1 MDAKSEEKP
10 AEAKVGDKRLKL
22 SLEEKDR
29 IKEWNI
35 PGLQSWR
42 ARLRGDPGLSPLLQ
56 YLTNDAS
63 LSPQADLVELGRQA
77 TKIAVENG
85 LLVRR
90 SKGKDGK
97 SILEL
102 VVPNIS
108 RIDLLAEAHD
118 QSHRSIEY
126 TSSTLKDAGYWW
138 PNMRSDIKEYCQKC
152 IICRAATAGKT
163 GKGLL
168 VGWGIEPRRF
178 EVIHIDF
185 AGPLTE
191 SAKGNSY
198 VLSLVDRATGWVEMV
213 PTPDRTTASAVRA
226 LLSVWVPRY
235 GVPKAVISDNGSHF
249 TSSEFADACA
259 EYQIR
264 LKTVVPYH
272 PQGNGMVERRFR
284 DMNRAVRIFATVRKD
299 WEEILPQFIFGSRN
313 ITNSV
318 TGFAPAEL
326 VFGEKI
332 RHPLTLDGNFNKYY
346 DQSTELTRT
355 LFRLNLAE
363 QILADK
369 KFSLHQSSSEK
380 ASERFEV
387 RDYEVGQGVF
397 IYVDEPPKGTIRRE
411 FVPWEGPFKVTEV
424 RPWNLVIERFG
435 HLATVNKTKCIR
447 VMPLDLPDRDLKG
460 GPIASDSH
468 EFKERQ
474 EKTFREKLA
483 YLKMKITSGKSAPI
497 GPASPKPPPSK
508 DQKGDLEE
516 PKGLKKP
523 PRAPPARKIMY
534 TSDDVKPGDM
544 VIVHLPSKKG
554 RYLGEVRRVW
564 LPTEEAPAESEK
576 WIRIHLWGRTG
587 PHAVTFAPWWIDGR
601 KQCHL
606 RRASHHGE
614 LWEDVYASWL
624 RYKLKF
630 PLEGGELN
638 PADISQ
644 MKSLWG
650 MPLELQ

>member
-1 MDAKSEEKP
+1 M
-10 AEAKVGDKRLKL
+10 
-22 SLEEKDR
+22 
-29 IKEWNI
+29 
-35 PGLQSWR
+35 
-42 ARLRGDPGLSPLLQ
+42 
-56 YLTNDAS
+56 
-63 LSPQADLVELGRQA
+63 
-77 TKIAVENG
+77 
-85 LLVRR
+85 
-90 SKGKDGK
+90 
-97 SILEL
+97 
-102 VVPNIS
+102 
-108 RIDLLAEAHD
+108 
-118 QSHRSIEY
+118 
-126 TSSTLKDAGYWW
+126 
-138 PNMRSDIKEYCQKC
+138 
-152 IICRAATAGKT
+152 
-163 GKGLL
+163 
-168 VGWGIEPRRF
+168 
-178 EVIHIDF
+178 
-185 AGPLTE
+185 
-191 SAKGNSY
+191 
-198 VLSLVDRATGWVEMV
+198 
-213 PTPDRTTASAVRA
+213 
-226 LLSVWVPRY
+226 
-235 GVPKAVISDNGSHF
+235 
-249 TSSEFADACA
+249 
-259 EYQIR
+259 
-264 LKTVVPYH
+264 
-272 PQGNGMVERRFR
+272 
-284 DMNRAVRIFATVRKD
+284 
-299 WEEILPQFIFGSRN
+299 
-313 ITNSV
+313 

-460 GPIASDSH
+460 GPIASDSL

-516 PKGLKKP
+516 PKGLKKT

-534 TSDDVKPGDM
+534 TSDDVKSGDM
-544 VIVHLPSKKG
+544 VIVHLPSKRG

-576 WIRIHLWGRTG
+576 
-587 PHAVTFAPWWIDGR
+587 
-601 KQCHL
+601 
-606 RRASHHGE
+606 
-614 LWEDVYASWL
+614 
-624 RYKLKF
+624 
-630 PLEGGELN
+630 
-638 PADISQ
+638 
-644 MKSLWG
+644 
-650 MPLELQ
+650 